1 MILAPTARHAILFA
15 RLRRWPDRYKTKVAA
30 AVFGQLKAGTWV
42 PVSRVARIDNWESAL
57 KPMVKEGIIQYENG
71 KYRITPGKK
80 NYLQRCIAKQ

>member
-1 MILAPTARHAILFA
+1 
-15 RLRRWPDRYKTKVAA
+15 VAA